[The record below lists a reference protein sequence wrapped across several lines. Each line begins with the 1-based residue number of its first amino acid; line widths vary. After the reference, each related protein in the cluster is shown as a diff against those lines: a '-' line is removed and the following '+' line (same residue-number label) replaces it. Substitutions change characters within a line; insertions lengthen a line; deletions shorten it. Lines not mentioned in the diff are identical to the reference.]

1 MSRIGNQPIPLPQ
14 GVTVEV
20 SPGLVVKVIGPNGTL
35 EERISPRLSVEQ
47 SDGVLEVKR
56 RGNAQD
62 LRALHGLSRS
72 LINNMVVG
80 VTEGYTRI
88 LEVHGDFYR
97 ASMNNSTLVL
107 QVGKS
112 HPVEYLSTDEIIL
125 NVDQSGRVITLQGN
139 SKRDIGQLAAE
150 IRGERPP
157 VPYGGSGIRY
167 RGERVRSKA
176 GKAGK
181 ANT

>member
-1 MSRIGNQPIPLPQ
+1 MSRIGNQPIPLPA
-14 GVTVEV
+14 GVTVDV
-20 SPGLVVKVIGPNGTL
+20 APGLVVKVTGPKGTL
-35 EERISPRLSVEQ
+35 EERISARLSVELIDQ
-47 SDGVLEVKR
+47 NLEVKR
-56 RGNAQD
+56 KGDARE
-62 LRALHGLSRS
+62 LRALHGLSRA

-80 VTEGYTRI
+80 VTEGYTKV

-112 HPVEYLSTDEIIL
+112 HPVEYPSTKEISL
-125 NVDQSGRVITLQGN
+125 EVDQSGRVITIQGIDK
-139 SKRDIGQLAAE
+139 SAMGQLAAE

-157 VPYGGSGIRY
+157 EPYGGSGIRY
-167 RGERVRSKA
+167 RGEYVRSKA

-181 ANT
+181 ATV